1 MIKVV
6 MMVGSLRKGSYNMM
20 LGKHIQKRYADRLEI
35 EILDIDVPNYNGDL
49 DNPQDT
55 PEKVKT
61 LNRKIDEADA
71 VMMIT
76 PEYNHGM
83 SGVLKN
89 AIDWVS
95 RTQPGLKDKPGLIAA
110 CSMGQTAGARG
121 YLNLYTV
128 LDTMPMWLLPG
139 NDILIGA
146 VHTKFDDKGVLID
159 EGTVTFIDGVINQFV
174 DFYHHV
180 KA

>member
-1 MIKVV
+1 MIKIV

-20 LGKHIQKRYADRLEI
+20 LGKHVQKRYADQLEI
-35 EILDIDVPNYNGDL
+35 EILDIDVTNYNGDL
-49 DNPQDT
+49 DNPTDT
-55 PEKVKT
+55 PEKVKVM
-61 LNRKIDEADA
+61 NQKIHDADA
-71 VMMIT
+71 VFMIT
-76 PEYNHGM
+76 PEYNHGL

-89 AIDWVS
+89 AIDWAS
-95 RTQPGLKDKPGLIAA
+95 RTQPGLKNKPGLIAS

-146 VHTKFDDKGVLID
+146 VHTKFDESGMLID
-159 EGTVTFIDGVINQFV
+159 EGTVTFIDGVMNQFIE
-174 DFYHHV
+174 YYNQV
-180 KA
+180 KQ